1 MITDAECS
9 ARRDEFIES
18 NLPLVHALA
27 GRFRGRGIEYDE
39 LFAAGSMGLVKAY
52 DNFDESRGFL
62 FSTYAVPVIMGEIKR
77 LFRDGGAIKVSRSL
91 KEKSI
96 RVQAIREKFIN
107 SELREP
113 TLSELASLSGFCE
126 EELGEILNVINPVV
140 SLSVSNDDGE
150 NILDIPFDD
159 SDEVLNKISVHQA
172 LKTLSNTEL
181 LIVKYRY
188 FEGKT
193 QCEAA
198 ELLGISQV
206 QVSRRE
212 KQLLTKLRKKLD

>member
-1 MITDAECS
+1 MVNDDREKMIVGN
-9 ARRDEFIES
+9 IG
-18 NLPLVHALA
+18 LVHCIAN
-27 GRFRGRGIEYDE
+27 RFIGRGAEYDD
-39 LFAAGSMGLVKAY
+39 LYQAGCVGLIKAV

-96 RVQAIREKFIN
+96 RVQAIREKFIK

-140 SLSVSNDDGE
+140 SLSVSNEDGE